1 MQDPLITPTPKF
13 TRWLNENIAL
23 EFRFRRSIVVGTV
36 LSILFHILLMIFMPE
51 RKQKIENEDA
61 ASSQPLV
68 VQLNPAQAR
77 PPSAAPAPVT
87 PPTPA
92 PPVAPTKPRMLAVP
106 NPVSKSP
113 MAPVPPV
120 PIEPPPVTPP
130 KPVDPRTEPPS
141 MMARVEEARARR
153 QALED
158 AAKSENAE
166 SRSNGSDPSAAD
178 RTAGNINK
186 NLANLGRARDGTSG
200 VFQIISKGYRTGS
213 FSFRGWTTNRS
224 DSYRRVIEVD
234 AGQGGDIERT
244 MVRRMIELIREHYQA
259 NFSWDSHR
267 LGRVVTLSARKEDSA
282 GLEDFLLSE
291 FSEFNPPTARGAPP
305 LPPPSPPSSPAR
317 RN

>member
-1 MQDPLITPTPKF
+1 
-13 TRWLNENIAL
+13 
-23 EFRFRRSIVVGTV
+23 
-36 LSILFHILLMIFMPE
+36 
-51 RKQKIENEDA
+51 
-61 ASSQPLV
+61 
-68 VQLNPAQAR
+68 
-77 PPSAAPAPVT
+77 
-87 PPTPA
+87 
-92 PPVAPTKPRMLAVP
+92 
-106 NPVSKSP
+106 
-113 MAPVPPV
+113 
-120 PIEPPPVTPP
+120 
-130 KPVDPRTEPPS
+130 

-234 AGQGGDIERT
+234 AGQGGDIERA

-267 LGRVVTLSARKEDSA
+267 LGRVVTLSARKEDST

-305 LPPPSPPSSPAR
+305 APPSR

>member
-1 MQDPLITPTPKF
+1 MQDPLITPTPKL
-13 TRWLNENIAL
+13 TRWLDKNFAL
-23 EFRFRRSIVVGTV
+23 EFSFRRSIVMGAA
-36 LSILFHILLMIFMPE
+36 LSILFHILLLIFLPE
-51 RKQKIENEDA
+51 RKQKVENEDA
-61 ASSQPLV
+61 TSSQPMV
-68 VQLNPAQAR
+68 VRLNPLQAR
-77 PPSAAPAPVT
+77 PPAAAPAEVT
-87 PPTPA
+87 PPTPVPPAA
-92 PPVAPTKPRMLAVP
+92 PPKPRILSVP

-113 MAPVPPV
+113 MAPVPL
-120 PIEPPPVTPP
+120 EPPPPPVIPP

-200 VFQIISKGYRTGS
+200 VFQIINKGYRTGS

-234 AGQGGDIERT
+234 AGQGGDIERA

-259 NFSWDSHR
+259 DFSWDSHR
-267 LGRVVTLSARKEDSA
+267 LGRVVKLSARKEDSA

-305 LPPPSPPSSPAR
+305 SSPPPPR

>member
-13 TRWLNENIAL
+13 TQWLNENIAL
-23 EFRFRRSIVVGTV
+23 EFRFRRSIAMGAA
-36 LSILFHILLMIFMPE
+36 LSILFHILLLIFLPE

-77 PPSAAPAPVT
+77 PPPAAAPAPVT

-92 PPVAPTKPRMLAVP
+92 PSKPRVLAVP

-113 MAPVPPV
+113 MAPVPL
-120 PIEPPPVTPP
+120 EPPPVTPP
-130 KPVDPRTEPPS
+130 KPVDPRTDPPS

-234 AGQGGDIERT
+234 AGQGGDIERA
-244 MVRRMIELIREHYQA
+244 MVRRMIELIREHYQDT
-259 NFSWDSHR
+259 FTWDSHR
-267 LGRVVTLSARKEDSA
+267 LGRAVKLSARKEDST

-291 FSEFNPPTARGAPP
+291 FSEFNAPAARGAPP
-305 LPPPSPPSSPAR
+305 APPSR

>member
-1 MQDPLITPTPKF
+1 MQDPLITPTPRL
-13 TRWLNENIAL
+13 TQWLDKNIAL
-23 EFRFRRSIVVGTV
+23 EFSFRRTIVMAAA
-36 LSILFHILLMIFMPE
+36 LSILFHILLLIFLPE
-51 RKQKIENEDA
+51 RKQKVENEDA

-68 VQLNPAQAR
+68 VRLNPLQAR
-77 PPSAAPAPVT
+77 PPAAAPAEIT

-92 PPVAPTKPRMLAVP
+92 PPVAPAKPRVLSVP

-113 MAPVPPV
+113 MAPVP
-120 PIEPPPVTPP
+120 IEPPPPPVIPP

-178 RTAGNINK
+178 RVAGNINK

-234 AGQGGDIERT
+234 AGQGGDIERA

-267 LGRVVTLSARKEDSA
+267 LGRVVTLSARKEDST

-291 FSEFNPPTARGAPP
+291 FSEFNPPTTRGAPP
-305 LPPPSPPSSPAR
+305 SSPPPR

>member
-13 TRWLNENIAL
+13 TQWLNENIAL
-23 EFRFRRSIVVGTV
+23 EFRFRRSIAMGAA
-36 LSILFHILLMIFMPE
+36 LSIFFHILLLIFLPE

-77 PPSAAPAPVT
+77 PPPAAAPAPVA

-92 PPVAPTKPRMLAVP
+92 PSKPRVLAVP

-113 MAPVPPV
+113 MAPVP
-120 PIEPPPVTPP
+120 IEPPPVIPP

-234 AGQGGDIERT
+234 AGQGGDIERA

-267 LGRVVTLSARKEDSA
+267 LGRVVTLSARKEDST

-305 LPPPSPPSSPAR
+305 SSPPPPR

>member
-1 MQDPLITPTPKF
+1 MQYPLITPTPKF
-13 TRWLNENIAL
+13 TQWLNENIAL
-23 EFRFRRSIVVGTV
+23 EFRFRRSIAIGAA
-36 LSILFHILLMIFMPE
+36 LSILFHILLLIFTPE

-77 PPSAAPAPVT
+77 PPPAAAPAPVT

-92 PPVAPTKPRMLAVP
+92 PSKPRVLAVP

-113 MAPVPPV
+113 MAPVPL
-120 PIEPPPVTPP
+120 EPPPVTPP
-130 KPVDPRTEPPS
+130 KPVDPRTDPPS

-234 AGQGGDIERT
+234 AGQGGDIERA
-244 MVRRMIELIREHYQA
+244 MVRRMIELIREHYQDT
-259 NFSWDSHR
+259 FTWDSHR
-267 LGRVVTLSARKEDSA
+267 LGRAVKLSARKEDST

-291 FSEFNPPTARGAPP
+291 FSEFNAPAARGAPP
-305 LPPPSPPSSPAR
+305 APPSR

>member
-1 MQDPLITPTPKF
+1 MQYPLITPTPKF
-13 TRWLNENIAL
+13 TQWLNENIAL
-23 EFRFRRSIVVGTV
+23 EFRFRRSIAIGAA
-36 LSILFHILLMIFMPE
+36 LSILFHILLLIFTPE

-77 PPSAAPAPVT
+77 PPPAAAPAPVT

-92 PPVAPTKPRMLAVP
+92 PSKPRVLAVP

-113 MAPVPPV
+113 MAPVPL
-120 PIEPPPVTPP
+120 EPPPVTPP
-130 KPVDPRTEPPS
+130 KPVDPRTDPPS

-234 AGQGGDIERT
+234 AGQGGDIERA

-267 LGRVVTLSARKEDSA
+267 LGRVVTLSARKEDST

-305 LPPPSPPSSPAR
+305 APPSR

>member
-1 MQDPLITPTPKF
+1 
-13 TRWLNENIAL
+13 
-23 EFRFRRSIVVGTV
+23 
-36 LSILFHILLMIFMPE
+36 LFHILLLIFTPE

-77 PPSAAPAPVT
+77 PPPAAAPAPVT

-92 PPVAPTKPRMLAVP
+92 PSKPRVLAVP

-113 MAPVPPV
+113 MAPVPL
-120 PIEPPPVTPP
+120 EPPPVTPP
-130 KPVDPRTEPPS
+130 KPVDPRTDPPS

-234 AGQGGDIERT
+234 AGQGGDIERA

-267 LGRVVTLSARKEDSA
+267 LGRVVTLSARKEDST

-305 LPPPSPPSSPAR
+305 APPSR

>member
-1 MQDPLITPTPKF
+1 
-13 TRWLNENIAL
+13 
-23 EFRFRRSIVVGTV
+23 
-36 LSILFHILLMIFMPE
+36 
-51 RKQKIENEDA
+51 
-61 ASSQPLV
+61 
-68 VQLNPAQAR
+68 
-77 PPSAAPAPVT
+77 
-87 PPTPA
+87 
-92 PPVAPTKPRMLAVP
+92 
-106 NPVSKSP
+106 
-113 MAPVPPV
+113 MAPV
-120 PIEPPPVTPP
+120 PIEPPPVIPL

-234 AGQGGDIERT
+234 AGQGGDIERA
-244 MVRRMIELIREHYQA
+244 MVRRMIELIREHYQDT
-259 NFSWDSHR
+259 FTWDSHR
-267 LGRVVTLSARKEDSA
+267 LGRAVKLSARKEDST

-305 LPPPSPPSSPAR
+305 APPR

>member
-1 MQDPLITPTPKF
+1 MQDPLITPAPKL
-13 TRWLNENIAL
+13 TQWLNVNVAL
-23 EFRFRRSIVVGTV
+23 EFRFRRSVVVGV
-36 LSILFHILLMIFMPE
+36 ALSILFHILLLIFMPE

-61 ASSQPLV
+61 ASSQPMV
-68 VQLNPAQAR
+68 VRLNPLQAR
-77 PPSAAPAPVT
+77 PPAAAPAQIT

-92 PPVAPTKPRMLAVP
+92 QVASPRPRILAVP

-113 MAPVPPV
+113 MAPVPL
-120 PIEPPPVTPP
+120 EPPPFVIPP

-166 SRSNGSDPSAAD
+166 SRSNGNDPSAAD

-200 VFQIISKGYRTGS
+200 VFQIINKGYRTGS

-234 AGQGGDIERT
+234 AGQGGDIERA

-259 NFSWDSHR
+259 NFSWDSRR
-267 LGRVVTLSARKEDSA
+267 LGRVVMLSARKEDSV
-282 GLEDFLLSE
+282 GQEDFLLSE

-305 LPPPSPPSSPAR
+305 SPSLPQRS
-317 RN
+317 N

>member
-1 MQDPLITPTPKF
+1 MQDPLITPTPKL
-13 TRWLNENIAL
+13 TQWLNENVAL
-23 EFRFRRSIVVGTV
+23 EFRFRRSVVVGTA
-36 LSILFHILLMIFMPE
+36 LSILFHILLLIFMPE

-61 ASSQPLV
+61 ASSQPMV
-68 VQLNPAQAR
+68 VQLNPLQAR
-77 PPSAAPAPVT
+77 PPAAAPAEIT
-87 PPTPA
+87 PPTPVQAA
-92 PPVAPTKPRMLAVP
+92 PPKPRVLSVP

-113 MAPVPPV
+113 MAPVP
-120 PIEPPPVTPP
+120 IEPPPPPVIPP

-141 MMARVEEARARR
+141 MMARVEQARARR
-153 QALED
+153 QAQED
-158 AAKSENAE
+158 AAKSENTE

-178 RTAGNINK
+178 RVAGNINK
-186 NLANLGRARDGTSG
+186 NLENLGRARDGTSG

-234 AGQGGDIERT
+234 AGQGGDIERA

-259 NFSWDSHR
+259 NFSWDSRR
-267 LGRVVTLSARKEDSA
+267 LGRVITLSARKEDST

-291 FSEFNPPTARGAPP
+291 FSEFNPPTERGAPP
-305 LPPPSPPSSPAR
+305 SSPPPPR

>member
-13 TRWLNENIAL
+13 TQWLNENIAL
-23 EFRFRRSIVVGTV
+23 EFRFRRSIAIGAA
-36 LSILFHILLMIFMPE
+36 LSILFHILLLIFTPE

-77 PPSAAPAPVT
+77 PPPAAAPAPVT

-92 PPVAPTKPRMLAVP
+92 PSKPRVLAVP

-113 MAPVPPV
+113 MAPVPL
-120 PIEPPPVTPP
+120 EPPPVTPP
-130 KPVDPRTEPPS
+130 KPVDPRTDPPS

-234 AGQGGDIERT
+234 AGQGGDIERA
-244 MVRRMIELIREHYQA
+244 MVRRMIELIREHYQDT
-259 NFSWDSHR
+259 FTWDSHR
-267 LGRVVTLSARKEDSA
+267 LGRAVKLSARKEDST

-305 LPPPSPPSSPAR
+305 APPR

>member
-1 MQDPLITPTPKF
+1 MQDPLITPTPRF
-13 TRWLNENIAL
+13 THWLGENIAL
-23 EFRFRRSIVVGTV
+23 EFRFRRSIVVGAL
-36 LSILFHILLMIFMPE
+36 LSILFHVLLMIFTPA
-51 RKQKIENEDA
+51 RQQKIENEEA

-68 VQLNPAQAR
+68 VQLNPAQSR
-77 PPSAAPAPVT
+77 PPPAASISPT
-87 PPTPA
+87 PPTPT
-92 PPVAPTKPRMLAVP
+92 PPTRPPRPTVLAVP

-113 MAPVPPV
+113 MAPVP
-120 PIEPPPVTPP
+120 IEPPPELPR
-130 KPVDPRTEPPS
+130 KPIDTRDEPPS
-141 MMARVEEARARR
+141 MMARVEAARARR
-153 QALED
+153 QSAED
-158 AAKSENAE
+158 AARSENAE

-186 NLANLGRARDGTSG
+186 NLQNLGRAQDGTSG

-234 AGQGGDIERT
+234 AGQGGDVERA

-259 NFSWDSHR
+259 NFQWDSHR
-267 LGRVVTLSARKEDSA
+267 LGRTVTLSARKADSE

-291 FSEFNPPTARGAPP
+291 FTEFRQPTNAGAPP
-305 LPPPSPPSSPAR
+305 VANVPR

>member
-1 MQDPLITPTPKF
+1 
-13 TRWLNENIAL
+13 
-23 EFRFRRSIVVGTV
+23 
-36 LSILFHILLMIFMPE
+36 
-51 RKQKIENEDA
+51 
-61 ASSQPLV
+61 
-68 VQLNPAQAR
+68 
-77 PPSAAPAPVT
+77 
-87 PPTPA
+87 
-92 PPVAPTKPRMLAVP
+92 
-106 NPVSKSP
+106 
-113 MAPVPPV
+113 
-120 PIEPPPVTPP
+120 
-130 KPVDPRTEPPS
+130 
-141 MMARVEEARARR
+141 MARVEEARARR

-200 VFQIISKGYRTGS
+200 VFQIINKGYRTGS

-234 AGQGGDIERT
+234 AGQGGDIERA

-259 NFSWDSHR
+259 NFSWDSYR

-305 LPPPSPPSSPAR
+305 STPPPPR

>member
-1 MQDPLITPTPKF
+1 MQDALITPTPRF
-13 TRWLNENIAL
+13 THWLNENIAL
-23 EFRFRRSIVVGTV
+23 EFRFRRSIAIGAA
-36 LSILFHILLMIFMPE
+36 LSILFHILLLIFMPE
-51 RKQKIENEDA
+51 RQKKIENEDA

-77 PPSAAPAPVT
+77 PPPAAAPAPLT
-87 PPTPA
+87 PPTPTPPATA
-92 PPVAPTKPRMLAVP
+92 PKPRVLAVP
-106 NPVSKSP
+106 NPISKSP
-113 MAPVPPV
+113 MAPVP
-120 PIEPPPVTPP
+120 IEPPPPPVIPP

-178 RTAGNINK
+178 RTAGNINR

-234 AGQGGDIERT
+234 AGQGGDIERA

-259 NFSWDSHR
+259 NFQWDSHR
-267 LGRVVTLSARKEDSA
+267 LGRVVTLSARKEDST

-305 LPPPSPPSSPAR
+305 SSPPPPR

>member
-1 MQDPLITPTPKF
+1 MQDPLITPTPKL
-13 TRWLNENIAL
+13 TQWLNENIAL
-23 EFRFRRSIVVGTV
+23 EFRFRRSVVAGV
-36 LSILFHILLMIFMPE
+36 ALSILFHIFLLIFMPE
-51 RKQKIENEDA
+51 RQKKIENEDA
-61 ASSQPLV
+61 ASSQPMV
-68 VQLNPAQAR
+68 VRLNPLQAR
-77 PPSAAPAPVT
+77 PPATAPAEIT
-87 PPTPA
+87 PPTPVQAA
-92 PPVAPTKPRMLAVP
+92 PSKPRVLAVP

-113 MAPVPPV
+113 MAPVPL
-120 PIEPPPVTPP
+120 EQTPPPPP
-130 KPVDPRTEPPS
+130 SVIPPRPVDPRTEPPS

-166 SRSNGSDPSAAD
+166 SRSNGSDPSASD
-178 RTAGNINK
+178 RVAGNINK

-200 VFQIISKGYRTGS
+200 VFQIINKGYRTGS

-234 AGQGGDIERT
+234 AGQGGDIERA

-305 LPPPSPPSSPAR
+305 SPPPPPR

>member
-13 TRWLNENIAL
+13 TQWLNENIAL
-23 EFRFRRSIVVGTV
+23 EFRFRRSIAIGAA
-36 LSILFHILLMIFMPE
+36 LSILFHILLLIFMPE
-51 RKQKIENEDA
+51 RQKKIENEDA

-68 VQLNPAQAR
+68 VQLNPAQSR
-77 PPSAAPAPVT
+77 PPPAAAPAPVA

-92 PPVAPTKPRMLAVP
+92 PSKPRVLAVP

-113 MAPVPPV
+113 MAPVP
-120 PIEPPPVTPP
+120 IEPPPVIPP

-234 AGQGGDIERT
+234 AGQGGDIERA

-267 LGRVVTLSARKEDSA
+267 LGRVVTLSARKEDST

-305 LPPPSPPSSPAR
+305 APPR